1 MKLILKLA
9 LVWLIQGLVA
19 APILAAGDHDHGAE
33 SEHDEHSDHDHGD
46 HEEEEG
52 RTQISESA
60 AHEAGVATETAG
72 PRTLEVTERLYG
84 VIQPHQEKRAR
95 ILAPYPGQIVELNA
109 SIGDRVEKGAVLAR
123 IKSRESLETYAIR
136 SPLDGVVTERH
147 LNVGELA
154 GSTPLLELTDLS
166 DVWLQLLAYP
176 QQAPRVRQGQPV
188 VVRDLTRAHTAETTI
203 DYIAPLRQP
212 RNQGTVVRATVSNGE
227 GVWSPGMMV
236 VGDVITDE
244 REVPVAVNRSAL
256 QTLEGD
262 TVVFVREGEQ
272 YEVRRI
278 ELGER
283 DRDYVEVTE
292 GLEVGA
298 DYVTEN
304 SYLIKA
310 DILKSGASH
319 NH

>member
-1 MKLILKLA
+1 MTTKLILKLA
-9 LVWLIQGLVA
+9 IVWLVQGPMASSVS
-19 APILAAGDHDHGAE
+19 AAGGHEHGNTDAHDDHEHA
-33 SEHDEHSDHDHGD
+33 SEHHT
-46 HEEEEG
+46 
-52 RTQISESA
+52 RISEGFA
-60 AHEAGVATETAG
+60 RDAGVSTETAG
-72 PRTLEVTERLYG
+72 PRTLNITERLYG
-84 VIQPHQEKRAR
+84 VVQPNRERLAR
-95 ILAPYPGQIVELNA
+95 IRAPYPGTITELNA
-109 SIGDRVEKGAVLAR
+109 SLGDSVNEGAVLAR
-123 IKSRESLETYAIR
+123 VKSRESLETYAIR
-136 SPLDGVVTERH
+136 APISGVVTERH

-154 GSTPLLELTDLS
+154 GSKPLLELTDLS

-176 QQAPRVRQGQPV
+176 QQAPHVRQGQPV
-188 VVRDLTRAHTAETTI
+188 VVRDLTRAHTAEATI

-212 RNQGTVVRATVSNGE
+212 RNQGTVMRATVSNGE

-272 YEVRRI
+272 YKVRRI
-278 ELGER
+278 ELGEG

-298 DYVTEN
+298 DYVTDN